1 MVLDNSSTRANDA
14 SPRATASANASANA
28 SASPRAIASANAS
41 ANASAPRVISYA
53 DITRARPNST
63 NGMTNSVINGCSNS
77 SAGSGVNGSVNGVDN
92 VGGADGM
99 NIKSAPVLRR
109 VRSGS
114 LDSSTLGKE

>member
-1 MVLDNSSTRANDA
+1 MIPDTSSPRASDA
-14 SPRATASANASANA
+14 SPRANASASANASVNASANASANA
-28 SASPRAIASANAS
+28 SVNAN
-41 ANASAPRVISYA
+41 APRVISYA

-77 SAGSGVNGSVNGVDN
+77 SGGASSFSGGVNGVDN